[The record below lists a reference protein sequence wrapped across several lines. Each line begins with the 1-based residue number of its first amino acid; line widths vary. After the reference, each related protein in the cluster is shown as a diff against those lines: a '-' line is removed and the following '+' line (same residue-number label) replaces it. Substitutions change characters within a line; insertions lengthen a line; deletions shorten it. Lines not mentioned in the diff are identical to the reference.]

1 MAANQGLI
9 QSKEDWIKPVSRRR
23 GEREKEREREREHG
37 HFLSTEQFKI
47 VF

>member
-23 GEREKEREREREHG
+23 GEREKERERERAWTFFVDG
-37 HFLSTEQFKI
+37 AI
-47 VF
+47 